1 MVSSKEL
8 APQVNS
14 PKLFIISGVSYR
26 LLVREEFDS
35 EVCYNYI
42 FGIEAIKRVTVTW
55 WNLFKIYF
63 FGFTNKYVRNFIES
77 MPRD

>member
-8 APQVNS
+8 AQQVNS

-42 FGIEAIKRVTVTW
+42 FGIEAIKRVTVT
-55 WNLFKIYF
+55 
-63 FGFTNKYVRNFIES
+63 
-77 MPRD
+77 